1 MTVTTL
7 SKRAIVR
14 LNPAAA
20 NAPQGS
26 EEYAPPED
34 VRGFV
39 QGLVT
44 NDVSAAL
51 PAYAAL
57 LSAQGKMMFD
67 FFVWDGGDGAVLLDC
82 EAGVADDLVRRLS
95 LYRLRR
101 KIEIARDDTLA
112 ALWSVDGFEGS
123 SPDPRLAQLGHRAIG
138 KAGAKPAGDDQYL
151 ANRLAHGVPEGCGE
165 MGDILWLET
174 NAIELNGVSF
184 EKGCYIG
191 QENTARMNWR
201 SKVNRRLVVVPL
213 GQSAEKRQKAAYPQ
227 LALAVDHLRVSDLD
241 PASLP
246 AWQAAGITQ

>member
-7 SKRAIVR
+7 SNRAIVR
-14 LNPAAA
+14 LNPLAA
-20 NAPQGS
+20 NASQGS

-34 VRGFV
+34 VRGFL

-67 FFVWDGGDGAVLLDC
+67 FFVWDGGDGAVLLEC

-112 ALWSVDGFEGS
+112 ALWSVDAFEGA

-138 KAGAKPAGDDQYL
+138 KASPGAP
-151 ANRLAHGVPEGCGE
+151 HEV
-165 MGDILWLET
+165 WLVLDST
-174 NAIELNGVSF
+174 NGQNAISQAKVFTEVVDVSGIVLTKLDGTAKGGVVIGITD
-184 EKGCYIG
+184 EMAIPVRYIG
-191 QENTARMNWR
+191 IGE
-201 SKVNRRLVVVPL
+201 KVEDLRPFD
-213 GQSAEKRQKAAYPQ
+213 AEGFAD
-227 LALAVDHLRVSDLD
+227 ALFAED
-241 PASLP
+241 
-246 AWQAAGITQ
+246 